1 MSERLKQLKSF
12 LQETPNDAF
21 LHYAIATELQQ
32 LGRVEEAREGF
43 EALVRN
49 FPDYVG
55 TYYHLGKLYE
65 TLSMTEEAIQTYEK
79 GIAAATFAK
88 NHHALNELKQAWK
101 QAHGVGPD
109 DDDYDDE

>member
-1 MSERLKQLKSF
+1 MSDRLEQLHGF
-12 LQETPNDAF
+12 LKESPKDAF
-21 LHYAIATELQQ
+21 LHYAIATELLQ

-43 EALVRN
+43 EAVVRD

-65 TLSMTEEAIQTYEK
+65 SLGLTEDAIQTFEK

-88 NHHALNELKQAWK
+88 NHHALGELKQAWK
-101 QAHGVGPD
+101 MAHGLD
-109 DDDYDDE
+109 IDDYDE